1 MVTGTNAFANASL
14 MLNKISSVLSILSFI
29 IRVTTIAAGYA
40 GYRYIT
46 SPQFEAM
53 MMEKVME
60 SVSKILPNQ
69 IDKKLPK
76 VTGPMVEMSD
86 SVSTDSE
93 WFWDY
98 IEKRNKEKI
107 NWEVEGKWKQ

>member
-1 MVTGTNAFANASL
+1 MVTGINAFANASL

-29 IRVTTIAAGYA
+29 ISITTIAAGYA

-60 SVSKILPNQ
+60 SVGKILPNQ

-76 VTGPMVEMSD
+76 VTGPMLPL
-86 SVSTDSE
+86 
-93 WFWDY
+93 
-98 IEKRNKEKI
+98 
-107 NWEVEGKWKQ
+107 

>member
-1 MVTGTNAFANASL
+1 MVTGTNAFKNASL

-29 IRVTTIAAGYA
+29 ISVTTIAAGYA

-60 SVSKILPNQ
+60 GVGKILPNQ
-69 IDKKLPK
+69 IDKKLPN
-76 VTGPMVEMSD
+76 VTGPMLPL
-86 SVSTDSE
+86 
-93 WFWDY
+93 
-98 IEKRNKEKI
+98 
-107 NWEVEGKWKQ
+107 

>member
-1 MVTGTNAFANASL
+1 
-14 MLNKISSVLSILSFI
+14 MLNKISSILSILSFLI
-29 IRVTTIAAGYA
+29 SLTTIGAGWTAYKWV
-40 GYRYIT
+40 T

-76 VTGPMVEMSD
+76 VTGPMLPL
-86 SVSTDSE
+86 
-93 WFWDY
+93 
-98 IEKRNKEKI
+98 
-107 NWEVEGKWKQ
+107 

>member
-1 MVTGTNAFANASL
+1 MVTGTNAFKNASL

-29 IRVTTIAAGYA
+29 ISVTTIAAGYA

-60 SVSKILPNQ
+60 GVGKILPNQ

-76 VTGPMVEMSD
+76 VTGPMLPL
-86 SVSTDSE
+86 
-93 WFWDY
+93 
-98 IEKRNKEKI
+98 
-107 NWEVEGKWKQ
+107 

>member
-1 MVTGTNAFANASL
+1 

-29 IRVTTIAAGYA
+29 ISVTTIAAGYA

-53 MMEKVME
+53 MIEKVME
-60 SVSKILPNQ
+60 GVSKILPNQ

-76 VTGPMVEMSD
+76 VTGPMLPL
-86 SVSTDSE
+86 
-93 WFWDY
+93 
-98 IEKRNKEKI
+98 
-107 NWEVEGKWKQ
+107 

>member
-29 IRVTTIAAGYA
+29 ISVTTIAAGYA

-53 MMEKVME
+53 MMEKIMG
-60 SVSKILPNQ
+60 SVNKILPNQ

-76 VTGPMVEMSD
+76 VTGPMLPL
-86 SVSTDSE
+86 
-93 WFWDY
+93 
-98 IEKRNKEKI
+98 
-107 NWEVEGKWKQ
+107 

>member
-1 MVTGTNAFANASL
+1 MVSNTNSFI

-29 IRVTTIAAGYA
+29 ISVTTIAAGYA

-53 MMEKVME
+53 MMEKIMG
-60 SVSKILPNQ
+60 SVNKILPNQ

-76 VTGPMVEMSD
+76 VTGPMLPL
-86 SVSTDSE
+86 
-93 WFWDY
+93 
-98 IEKRNKEKI
+98 
-107 NWEVEGKWKQ
+107 